1 MTVSKG
7 HPQKCFFRVGNYET
21 VPGKCA
27 ELLSTPKLVTVMQKM
42 MIIDESLGLGAR
54 GALCLDMF
62 GQSRICPDQC
72 SHTQLQCDAPKI
84 VDFYSPRCS
93 T

>member
-7 HPQKCFFRVGNYET
+7 HPQKCFFRVGNYEN

-42 MIIDESLGLGAR
+42 MIIDESLGLGAW
-54 GALCLDMF
+54 GALCLDIF
-62 GQSRICPDQC
+62 GQSRICSDQC

-84 VDFYSPRCS
+84 VDFY
-93 T
+93 